1 MFYSHQLL
9 ARKAPLGQIWKAAT
23 MHAKINRRKLDK
35 LDLIKICEE
44 ILNPSVPMALR
55 LSGILMGGVVIV
67 YERKVKLLYEDATRL
82 LVELNEAWKTK
93 PVGDPTVLQK
103 GKSQARKEAIT
114 LPENEDTEIEG
125 MLNFSHGRSASMQFQ
140 QTSYFAMRLDSVDEQ
155 YVNNNAAGEEDP
167 APQLY
172 QADVENITLAERF
185 DPFQADH
192 YMYNR
197 LERFEIEGDEET
209 QFNFTSGEHTHIPI
223 PPSPPRDEHQEG
235 PPAAHTNQ
243 DDQHLDHQANQPD
256 ESKEFRQMKLVQERQ
271 GTRKRKTRKQA
282 SGMDFEQTI
291 IPGHVY
297 QSWLRD
303 PSDLSRD
310 ARKRKRK
317 DVMATMKMANLMDL
331 PPKVLMEDLFTTGS
345 KNVYYPRPLLDMWMK
360 SVRTPRESPAGRTT
374 SPLPPGPSSPIP
386 PERQNSNGPVEYP
399 FQDFHSGVGS
409 QSSID
414 KQRPSSGVAKG
425 KNDPTSVLM
434 EGLTANLKNIGLEG
448 NDTNPMATPG
458 NSDDVR
464 SIPSSASGQ
473 AIPSEGNSGR
483 SGKKRP
489 HSASGGN
496 IRLEPL
502 LEMSHP
508 DVHFELSRSPEQGPA
523 FDQELLVETGPTQT
537 QKPIVE
543 QPLDKTTDTI
553 RRVLK
558 SHFETEGAPQVESL
572 DNLTAGR
579 NRKEAAMLFYKTCV
593 LATRDVIRV
602 EQRTAYGE
610 ILISRG
616 PKM

>member
-9 ARKAPLGQIWKAAT
+9 ARKAPLGQIWRAAT

-223 PPSPPRDEHQEG
+223 PPSPPRDEHQE
-235 PPAAHTNQ
+235 AHTNQ

-256 ESKEFRQMKLVQERQ
+256 ESKKFRQMKLVQERQ

-331 PPKVLMEDLFTTGS
+331 PPKVLIEDLFTTGS

-399 FQDFHSGVGS
+399 FQDFRSGVGS

>member
-9 ARKAPLGQIWKAAT
+9 ARKAPLGQIWRAAT

-256 ESKEFRQMKLVQERQ
+256 ESKKFRQMKLVQERQ

-331 PPKVLMEDLFTTGS
+331 PPKVLIEDLFTTGS

-399 FQDFHSGVGS
+399 FQDFRSGVGS

>member
-9 ARKAPLGQIWKAAT
+9 ARKAPLGQIWRAAT

-93 PVGDPTVLQK
+93 PVGDPTVLPK
-103 GKSQARKEAIT
+103 GRSQARKEAIT

-155 YVNNNAAGEEDP
+155 YVNNNAAGEEDS

-172 QADVENITLAERF
+172 QADVENITLPERF

-192 YMYNR
+192 FMYNR

-209 QFNFTSGEHTHIPI
+209 QFNFTSGEHTHIHI
-223 PPSPPRDEHQEG
+223 PPSPPRDEYQEG
-235 PPAAHTNQ
+235 PPAADTIQ
-243 DDQHLDHQANQPD
+243 DDQHPDHQANQPY

-297 QSWLRD
+297 QSWLQD

-310 ARKRKRK
+310 ARKWKRK
-317 DVMATMKMANLMDL
+317 DVMATMKIANLMDL

-360 SVRTPRESPAGRTT
+360 SVPTPHESSA
-374 SPLPPGPSSPIP
+374 
-386 PERQNSNGPVEYP
+386 
-399 FQDFHSGVGS
+399 DFHSGVGS

-414 KQRPSSGVAKG
+414 KQRPSSGVTKG
-425 KNDPTSVLM
+425 KNDPASVFM
-434 EGLTANLKNIGLEG
+434 DGLTANLKNIGLAG
-448 NDTNPMATPG
+448 NDTNPMVTPG

-537 QKPIVE
+537 QKPIME

-558 SHFETEGAPQVESL
+558 SHFETEGAPRVESL

>member
-9 ARKAPLGQIWKAAT
+9 ARKAPLGQIWRAAT

-172 QADVENITLAERF
+172 QADVENITLAEHF

-243 DDQHLDHQANQPD
+243 DDQHPDHQANQPD
-256 ESKEFRQMKLVQERQ
+256 ESKEFRQMKVVQERQ

-282 SGMDFEQTI
+282 SGLDFEQTI

-310 ARKRKRK
+310 ARKRKRR

-374 SPLPPGPSSPIP
+374 SPLPPGTSSPIP
-386 PERQNSNGPVEYP
+386 PERQNSDGPVEYP

-483 SGKKRP
+483 SVKKRP

-537 QKPIVE
+537 QKLIVE

-610 ILISRG
+610 IFISRG

>member
-9 ARKAPLGQIWKAAT
+9 ARKAPLGQIWRAAT

-223 PPSPPRDEHQEG
+223 TPSPPRDEHQE
-235 PPAAHTNQ
+235 AHTNQ

-345 KNVYYPRPLLDMWMK
+345 KNVYYPRLLLDMWMK

-374 SPLPPGPSSPIP
+374 SPLPPGTSSPIP
-386 PERQNSNGPVEYP
+386 PERQNSDGPVEYP

-508 DVHFELSRSPEQGPA
+508 DVHFELSRSPEQSPV

>member
-1 MFYSHQLL
+1 MYTN
-9 ARKAPLGQIWKAAT
+9 LGS
-23 MHAKINRRKLDK
+23 
-35 LDLIKICEE
+35 E
-44 ILNPSVPMALR
+44 ILQIYHEM
-55 LSGILMGGVVIV
+55 
-67 YERKVKLLYEDATRL
+67 
-82 LVELNEAWKTK
+82 
-93 PVGDPTVLQK
+93 Q
-103 GKSQARKEAIT
+103 
-114 LPENEDTEIEG
+114 ENE
-125 MLNFSHGRSASMQFQ
+125 R
-140 QTSYFAMRLDSVDEQ
+140 
-155 YVNNNAAGEEDP
+155 
-167 APQLY
+167 
-172 QADVENITLAERF
+172 
-185 DPFQADH
+185 
-192 YMYNR
+192 
-197 LERFEIEGDEET
+197 
-209 QFNFTSGEHTHIPI
+209 
-223 PPSPPRDEHQEG
+223 
-235 PPAAHTNQ
+235 
-243 DDQHLDHQANQPD
+243 
-256 ESKEFRQMKLVQERQ
+256 
-271 GTRKRKTRKQA
+271 
-282 SGMDFEQTI
+282 
-291 IPGHVY
+291 
-297 QSWLRD
+297 
-303 PSDLSRD
+303 
-310 ARKRKRK
+310 RK

-374 SPLPPGPSSPIP
+374 SPLPPGTSSPIP
-386 PERQNSNGPVEYP
+386 PERQNSDGPVEYP